1 MLRSRVNVGSNYT
14 HPAIGHEYARVFHHL
29 RVVGDGREFSGRFA
43 QLLRHVAELL
53 FVSGLCIDLSVLA
66 KVAVHMRLLLKVSQC
81 SCSLVK
87 LLLFISK
94 DFMVVNQAVI
104 DVRIIVLF
112 LTNFSLQEV
121 LEVSLGAVW
130 AMFSMVV
137 EVSEF
142 LISMLR
148 LSDDGLSLN
157 GSFQIR
163 LVE

>member
-1 MLRSRVNVGSNYT
+1 
-14 HPAIGHEYARVFHHL
+14 
-29 RVVGDGREFSGRFA
+29 
-43 QLLRHVAELL
+43 
-53 FVSGLCIDLSVLA
+53 
-66 KVAVHMRLLLKVSQC
+66 
-81 SCSLVK
+81 
-87 LLLFISK
+87 
-94 DFMVVNQAVI
+94 MVVNQAVI

-121 LEVSLGAVW
+121 LEVSLGTVW